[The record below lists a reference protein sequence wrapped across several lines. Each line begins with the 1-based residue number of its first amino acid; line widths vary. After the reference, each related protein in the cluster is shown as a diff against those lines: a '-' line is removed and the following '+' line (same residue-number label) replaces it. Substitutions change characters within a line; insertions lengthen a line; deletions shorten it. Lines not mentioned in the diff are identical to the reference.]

1 MVGALPEMEFQERQT
16 RLEPGAVLLLYTDG
30 VTEARTGQDMLEIQ
44 GVQEVLCAAAGGSA
58 GAICDAVF
66 RRALEF
72 SGGNL
77 QDDVAIVAI
86 KARPRPVEG

>member
-1 MVGALPEMEFQERQT
+1 MEFQSRRA

-30 VTEARTGQDMLEIQ
+30 VTEARTGHEMLEIQ
-44 GVQEVLCAAAGGSA
+44 GVQAVLRRAAGGSA
-58 GAICDAVF
+58 QTICELVY

-77 QDDVAIVAI
+77 KDDVAIVAI
-86 KARPRPVEG
+86 RAVGPAA